1 MFYEERLNS
10 VTPSIFTAILTTQGD
25 VIQLNHRALEAAH
38 IDPQKVLGQ
47 PLGELPYW
55 TDSECVCKATSEA
68 AQGEVVRLETTL
80 ELNDAQLEVE
90 LILAPLHSAEGEVTQ
105 LSIYV
110 VNISERKARE
120 KTVREKVTRQQLI
133 LENVKEHVILL
144 LDAEGVI
151 TACNSSV
158 ERILGYRPEELEGH
172 FITCIFTPEDVR
184 SGVVQEEMRVAEAEG
199 RAQDNRWHV
208 HKDGSSF
215 WADGITTARYA
226 EDGSLLGFAKVFS
239 DDSKS
244 KLAEQERDYL
254 MERLERKRAYLEA
267 IFQQMPSG
275 VSIAEAPS
283 GKLIMH
289 NEEAEKLLGHP
300 LLESADY
307 TGYSRYGALH
317 PDGQPYAAEEYP
329 ITRALLHGETVS
341 QEDMHYRRGDGRV
354 TLFSVNAAPVR
365 DADGTVIAAIS
376 TFHDIS
382 GRQRAAEALHKA
394 HEALQAR
401 VKELDAMKEELER
414 VNDRLYH
421 DAFHDA
427 LTGLPNRLLFTERL
441 EQALKRQV
449 RHSQSHAAVLFL
461 DFDRFKVV
469 NDSLGHAVGDGL
481 LTGIS
486 QRLQTCV
493 RPSDTV
499 ARLGGDEF
507 VILLEEITHTEQVT
521 HVAQRITEAF
531 YRPLLVSEHDLYTS
545 ASIGIV
551 SNTAYYTRADDV
563 LRDADL
569 AMYRAKAKGRGTYQ
583 LFNQRMHQQAM
594 DMMTLERE
602 LRDAVT
608 QRELRVAYQPILAV
622 ANGTLLGFE
631 ALVRWQHP
639 KRGLISPALFLPL
652 AEETGL
658 IREIDRYVWTEACR
672 QVRSWQLSSD
682 DSSGIEHPLTLSINL
697 SSQHFLYPELVQD
710 IESIL
715 TETDFPPEQ
724 LVLEITEGA
733 LIRSSEM
740 VSTMLRELKELG
752 LKLYLDDFGTGY
764 SSLSYLQRFP
774 VDALKIDRSFI
785 DSMTSSEES
794 AELVRTIINM
804 AQNLGLQAVAEG
816 VETEEQLERL
826 RDLGC
831 SYTQG
836 YLFAKPL
843 SEEQAEEFMT
853 VSG

>member
-1 MFYEERLNS
+1 M
-10 VTPSIFTAILTTQGD
+10 TPSIFTAILTTQGN
-25 VIQLNHRALEAAH
+25 VVQLNHQALEAAH
-38 IDPQKVLGQ
+38 IDPQDVLGR
-47 PLGELPYW
+47 PLGALLHWGDPEG
-55 TDSECVCKATSEA
+55 VREA
-68 AQGEVVRLETTL
+68 AADAARGEVVRVETTL
-80 ELNDAQLEVE
+80 ELGGAREVE
-90 LILAPLHSAEGEVTQ
+90 LILAPLHDAEGRVTQ
-105 LSIYV
+105 LSGYV
-110 VNISERKARE
+110 VDISERKARE
-120 KTVREKVTRQQLI
+120 DAAREKAARQQLI

-144 LDAEGVI
+144 LDSHGVI
-151 TACNSSV
+151 TACNSSA
-158 ERILGYRPEELEGH
+158 ERILGYRPEELEGRPVA
-172 FITCIFTPEDVR
+172 CIFTPEDVR
-184 SGVVQEEMRVAEAEG
+184 ADVAGEEMRVAAAEG

-208 HKDGSSF
+208 RKDGSRF
-215 WADGITTARYA
+215 WVNGVTTTRYA
-226 EDGSLLGFAKVFS
+226 PDGSVCGFAKVFY
-239 DDSKS
+239 DDSRN
-244 KLAEQERDYL
+244 KLNEQERDYL
-254 MERLERKRAYLEA
+254 SGRLERKRAYLET
-267 IFQQMPSG
+267 IFRQMPLG
-275 VSIAEAPS
+275 VAIAEAPS

-289 NEEAEKLLGHP
+289 NEEAETLLGHP

-307 TGYSRYGALH
+307 TGYARYGALH
-317 PDGQPYAAEEYP
+317 PDGQPYVPEEYP
-329 ITRALLHGETVS
+329 ITRALLRGETVS
-341 QEDMHYRRGDGRV
+341 QEDMRYKRGDGEI

-365 DADGTVIAAIS
+365 GADGGVVAAVC

-382 GRQRAAEALHKA
+382 ERQRAAEELRAAHK
-394 HEALQAR
+394 ALQAR
-401 VKELDAMKEELER
+401 VSDLDNMREELER

-449 RHSQSHAAVLFL
+449 RHPQSHAAVLFL

-481 LTGIS
+481 LVGIS

-493 RPSDTV
+493 RPADTV

-507 VILLEEITHTEQVT
+507 VILLEEITHAEQVT

-531 YRPLLVSEHDLYTS
+531 YRPLLVGEHDLYTS

-563 LRDADL
+563 LRDADI

-594 DMMTLERE
+594 DTMTLERE
-602 LRDAVT
+602 LRSAVS

-639 KRGLISPALFLPL
+639 ERGLISPALFLPL

-658 IREIDRYVWTEACR
+658 IRDIDRYVWTEACR
-672 QVRSWQLSSD
+672 QVRVWQRGSD
-682 DSSGIEHPLTLSINL
+682 DPNGSKGSIDHPLTLSINL
-697 SSQHFLYPELVQD
+697 SSQHFLYPELVRD
-710 IESIL
+710 IENIL
-715 TETDFPPEQ
+715 TETGFPPEQ

-740 VSTMLRELKELG
+740 VSTTLRELKELG

-785 DSMTSSEES
+785 HSMTRNEES

-816 VETEEQLERL
+816 VETHEQLERL

-843 SEEQAEEFMT
+843 SEAQAEAFIT
-853 VSG
+853 VSS

>member
-1 MFYEERLNS
+1 M
-10 VTPSIFTAILTTQGD
+10 TPSIFTAILTTQGD
-25 VIQLNHRALEAAH
+25 VIQLNHQALEAAH
-38 IDPQKVLGQ
+38 IDPQEVLGQ

-55 TDSECVCKATSEA
+55 TDPECVRKAAADA

-80 ELNDAQLEVE
+80 ELEGAQLEAE
-90 LILAPLHSAEGEVTQ
+90 LILAPLHNAEGKVTQ

-110 VNISERKARE
+110 IDIGERKARE
-120 KTVREKVTRQQLI
+120 KAAREKVARQQLI

-158 ERILGYRPEELEGH
+158 ERILGYRPEELEGRS
-172 FITCIFTPEDVR
+172 ITCIFTPEDVR
-184 SGVVQEEMRVAEAEG
+184 SGVVQEEMRVAAAEG
-199 RAQDNRWHV
+199 RAQDNRWYV
-208 HKDGSSF
+208 HKDGSHF

-244 KLAEQERDYL
+244 KLAEQEREYL
-254 MERLERKRAYLEA
+254 SGRLERKRAYLET

-317 PDGQPYAAEEYP
+317 PDGQPYAPEEYP

-341 QEDMHYRRGDGRV
+341 QEDMHYRRGDGRN

-365 DADGTVIAAIS
+365 DADGTVVAAIS

-382 GRQRAAEALHKA
+382 GRQRAAEELRKA

-414 VNDRLYH
+414 VNARLYH

-449 RHSQSHAAVLFL
+449 RHSQTHAAVLFL

-486 QRLQTCV
+486 KRLQICV

-507 VILLEEITHTEQVT
+507 VILLEEITHSEQVT

-531 YRPLLVSEHDLYTS
+531 YRPLLVGEHDLYTS

-551 SNTAYYTRADDV
+551 SNTAYYTQADDV

-602 LRDAVT
+602 LRSAVA

-622 ANGTLLGFE
+622 TNGTLLGFE

-639 KRGLISPALFLPL
+639 RRGLISPALFLPL

-672 QVRSWQLSSD
+672 QVRAWQRGSD
-682 DSSGIEHPLTLSINL
+682 NPNGLETRIDHPLTLSINL
-697 SSQHFLYPELVQD
+697 SSQHFLYPELVRD

-715 TETDFPPEQ
+715 AETDFPPEQ

-740 VSTMLRELKELG
+740 VSTTLRELKELG

-785 DSMTSSEES
+785 HSMTSSEES

-816 VETEEQLERL
+816 VETHEQLDRL

-843 SEEQAEEFMT
+843 SEEQAERFMT
-853 VSG
+853 VSS